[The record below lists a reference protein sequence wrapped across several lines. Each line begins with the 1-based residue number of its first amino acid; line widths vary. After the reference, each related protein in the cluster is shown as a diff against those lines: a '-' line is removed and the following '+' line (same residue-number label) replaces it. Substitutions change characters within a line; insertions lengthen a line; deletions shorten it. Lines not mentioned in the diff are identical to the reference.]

1 MFVIARYYCLRVGER
16 PLSAPVGGGG
26 DDKRELRERM
36 DFLYLSIGLIV
47 LVIGGELTLRGA
59 IGLARLLG
67 VSTAIIGLTVMGF
80 GTSAPELVVTVR
92 AVLTDNVDIAVG
104 NAVGSN
110 IANTLLILGVGALIC
125 PLVCDTRAV
134 IRDGTFMI
142 AVAVLLCGLGLY
154 GVIETWH
161 GIAMLLAL
169 FGFIG
174 WSYLHDIRTHDPAAE
189 LHDEFAEETA
199 GVPQRPLV
207 IFAYLISGIAGLV
220 YGAALLVDAAVSI
233 ARDAGVPQS
242 VIGLTV
248 VAFGT
253 SLPELAA
260 TAVAAWRRHT
270 DIAIANVLGSNIF
283 NILGVLGV
291 GAIFRPL
298 TFAHDIAAIDQWIM
312 LAAAFILIPILVTG
326 WRICRAEGAVLL
338 ALYAGYIASVSMRL

>member
-1 MFVIARYYCLRVGER
+1 
-16 PLSAPVGGGG
+16 
-26 DDKRELRERM
+26 M
-36 DFLYLSIGLIV
+36 DFLFLSIGLVV
-47 LVIGGELTLRGA
+47 LVVGGELTLRGA

-92 AVLTDNVDIAVG
+92 AVLTDNVDIAIG

-110 IANTLLILGVGALIC
+110 IANTLLILGIGALIC
-125 PLVCDTRAV
+125 PLVCNARAV
-134 IRDGTFMI
+134 ARDGSFM
-142 AVAVLLCGLGLY
+142 VAVSILLCGLGYY

-161 GIAMLLAL
+161 GIVMIVTL
-169 FGFIG
+169 FGYIG
-174 WSYLHDIRTHDPAAE
+174 WSYLHDKRTHDPAAE
-189 LHDEFAEETA
+189 MHDEFAEETA
-199 GVPQRPLV
+199 GVPQRRLV
-207 IFAYLISGIAGLV
+207 IFAYLISGLAGLV

-233 ARDAGVPQS
+233 AQDAGVPQS
-242 VIGLTV
+242 VIGLTM

-291 GAIFRPL
+291 GALFRPL
-298 TFAHDIAAIDQWIM
+298 TFAQDIATIDQWIM
-312 LAAAFILIPILVTG
+312 LATAFILIPILVTG
-326 WRICRAEGAVLL
+326 WRICRTEGAILL
-338 ALYAGYIASVSMRL
+338 VLYAGYIGSISMRV